1 MAEGIT
7 DLARGVKDL
16 TGSGYTLPLLQQV
29 PQRLRLDCEHQ
40 QADTG
45 EDCVGDPE
53 PEVVDQGTWAG
64 VRPKTMCKT
73 SLKSLQQGH
82 RDECQKK
89 EVVHCEKLDSH
100 KLQRAETRNENPA
113 TQIPDFEFTILER
126 NLFAEDVNRTR
137 NMAMVKH
144 CRAIFTRQDVGLSHL
159 VEGYLYDEEGNEI
172 LQMVSDLQDKATGD
186 TVLNDTDKDLE
197 EARQTCR
204 DFENLNL
211 QKY

>member
-1 MAEGIT
+1 MNINRQTPERIVWAIQN
-7 DLARGVKDL
+7 L
-16 TGSGYTLPLLQQV
+16 
-29 PQRLRLDCEHQ
+29 RLRIKVLGQVHDLKLCVRHHSRVYNK
-40 QADTG
+40 DT
-45 EDCVGDPE
+45 VMN
-53 PEVVDQGTWAG
+53 
-64 VRPKTMCKT
+64 VR
-73 SLKSLQQGH
+73 
-82 RDECQKK
+82 RKK
-89 EVVHCEKLDSH
+89 LCTVRSSIH

-159 VEGYLYDEEGNEI
+159 VEGYLYDEVGNEI